1 VTARFRL
8 REVIPGLY
16 SLAVRGSQTFLV
28 VRETITVIDTG
39 SPGSAPAILDALE
52 ALGRSPRDVDAI
64 VLTHAHLDH
73 VGSLPELQRVLDAPT
88 AAHAGDADAISSIG
102 PLPNPFRHPA
112 LALASTP
119 VLKRLDPGPARVDVQ
134 LGHDDVLPGP
144 GDVRAIHVPGHTPG
158 SICVQVDSL
167 RALIVGDAMERRAGR
182 LRPPNRQFTADM
194 AQARASI
201 RNLRGL
207 RFETLALSH
216 FPAIRYGAEEAMRAF
231 ADSLEE

>member
-1 VTARFRL
+1 
-8 REVIPGLY
+8 
-16 SLAVRGSQTFLV
+16 
-28 VRETITVIDTG
+28 
-39 SPGSAPAILDALE
+39 LE
-52 ALGRSPRDVDAI
+52 ALGRSPRDVDTI

-73 VGSLPELQRVLDAPT
+73 VGSLPALQQALDAPT
-88 AAHAGDADAISSIG
+88 AAHAGDAAAITSND

-119 VLKRLDPGPARVDVQ
+119 VLKRLDPGPARVDLQ
-134 LGHDDVLPGP
+134 LEHDDLLPGP
-144 GDVRAIHVPGHTPG
+144 GDVRAIHVPGHTTG
-158 SICVQVDSL
+158 SICLHVESL

-182 LRPPNRQFTADM
+182 LLPPNRQFTADM

-201 RNLRGL
+201 RSLRGL

-216 FPAIRYGAEEAMRAF
+216 FPAIRFGAEETMRTF